1 MSSVRARPVPA
12 TRARAPHDVHMSVL
26 SVQAV
31 AKRFGERLVFSDVSF
46 RLAHGDRVGLVGPNG
61 VGKTTLLRVAAGFDT
76 ADAGNVALARG
87 TRIGFMEQEVL
98 TDATGT
104 VEDHARGAAA
114 HLRELEAEM
123 RDLEPRLGSG
133 DQDLLERYSEAQ
145 HQFEHAGGYDFEAT
159 VGRVLGGLGLDAL
172 RHRDVATLSG
182 GERTRLGL
190 ARLLLDDPDL
200 LLLDEPTN
208 HLDVAALEWLERFLI
223 EQDETILVSSHDRW
237 FLDRVTSRT
246 LSFEKNTVV
255 EYRGGYSSYARQRAE
270 REAATEKAAARQAVE
285 IERTEEFIRRYGAG
299 QRSKEARGRGK
310 RLARVERI
318 EAPERAQQ
326 HGWRLEAAHL
336 AGDTVVQT
344 TPLAVGYTGPLVRTG
359 MLRIARDAR
368 IAVVGPN
375 GAGKTTLVRTLV
387 GDLAALEGYVQSA
400 PTARVAFLAQAQQE
414 LTGDDTVLDAMKVTG
429 GMTDADARDHLARF
443 LFRGEDVFKSV
454 GVLSG
459 GERSRLA
466 LARLAARHANLLVLD
481 EPTNHLDLLAREQ
494 LETVLQAFE
503 GALLFVS
510 HDRYFIDKLASEIW
524 PIEAGVLKR
533 FEGNWSGL
541 QRLRTSNVELPMP
554 EMQRRDA
561 AGGAGVAGGSASAST
576 GTRPGS
582 GGVRTK
588 RKAGGEASRA
598 APSPRQDPPPLRRS
612 NSKASAVRRVDGM
625 RALEAR
631 ISAMELQL
639 RQLQEKVSQIAQSG
653 NYMETRRV
661 GEEYASL
668 ERSLRELYD
677 EWAKESEKSE

>member
-1 MSSVRARPVPA
+1 
-12 TRARAPHDVHMSVL
+12 MSVL

-31 AKRFGERLVFSDVSF
+31 AKRFGERLVFSEVSF

-61 VGKTTLLRVAAGFDT
+61 VGKTTLLRVAAGLESS
-76 ADAGNVALARG
+76 DAGNVAIARG
-87 TRIGFMEQEVL
+87 TRIGFMEQEIL
-98 TDATGT
+98 FEAAGT
-104 VEDHARGAAA
+104 VEEHARGAAA

-123 RDLEPRLGSG
+123 HELEPRLGTG
-133 DQDLLERYSEAQ
+133 DQELLERYSEAQ

-159 VGRVLGGLGLDAL
+159 VGRVLGGLGLDSL
-172 RHRDVATLSG
+172 RDRDVATLSG

-190 ARLLLDDPDL
+190 ARLLLDDPDI

-223 EQDETILVSSHDRW
+223 EQQDTVLVSSHDRW
-237 FLDRVTSRT
+237 FLDRVTGRT
-246 LSFEKNTVV
+246 LSFEKGTIV

-270 REAATEKAAARQAVE
+270 REAATAKAATKQAEE

-310 RLARVERI
+310 KLARLERI
-318 EAPERAQQ
+318 EAPGRTQQ
-326 HGWRLEAAHL
+326 HGWSLEAAHL

-344 TPLAVGYTGPLVRTG
+344 TPLAVGYSQPLVRTG
-359 MLRIARDAR
+359 MLRVSRDAR

-400 PTARVAFLAQAQQE
+400 PTARVGFLAQAQLE
-414 LTGDDTVLDAMKVTG
+414 LGGDESVLDAMKNAS
-429 GMTDADARDHLARF
+429 GMNDAEARGHLARF

-466 LARLAARHANLLVLD
+466 LARLAARHANLLILD

-494 LETVLQAFE
+494 LESVLQDFE

-510 HDRYFIDKLASEIW
+510 HDRYFIDKLATEIW

-541 QRLRTSNVELPMP
+541 QRLRASNTELPMP
-554 EMQRRDA
+554 ELQAPVA
-561 AGGAGVAGGSASAST
+561 AGGTARGTSLEPRVPR
-576 GTRPGS
+576 TRPAAGAERAGKGAAS
-582 GGVRTK
+582 ERSPKPLRGQGPLPLGQDPRRPGASK
-588 RKAGGEASRA
+588 RKA
-598 APSPRQDPPPLRRS
+598 SP
-612 NSKASAVRRVDGM
+612 VRRVDGL

-631 ISAMELQL
+631 IGAMELQL
-639 RQLQEKVSQIAQSG
+639 RQLSERVSQIAQSG

>member
-1 MSSVRARPVPA
+1 
-12 TRARAPHDVHMSVL
+12 MSVL

-31 AKRFGERLVFSDVSF
+31 AKRFGERLVFSEISF

-61 VGKTTLLRVAAGFDT
+61 VGKTTLLRVAAGLES

-98 TDATGT
+98 TNAVGT
-104 VEDHARGAAA
+104 VEEHALGAAL
-114 HLRELEAEM
+114 HLRELEGEM
-123 RDLEPRLGSG
+123 REIEPRLGEG
-133 DQDLLERYSEAQ
+133 DQELLERYSEVQ
-145 HQFEHAGGYDFEAT
+145 HQFEHAGGYDFDAK
-159 VGRVLGGLGLDAL
+159 VGRVLGGLGLAGL
-172 RHRDVATLSG
+172 RDRQVATLSG

-246 LSFEKNTVV
+246 LSFERGTVV
-255 EYRGGYSSYARQRAE
+255 EYRGGYSAYARQRAD

-310 RLARVERI
+310 KLARVERI
-318 EAPERAQQ
+318 VAPERAQQ
-326 HGWRLEAAHL
+326 HGWKLEAAHL

-344 TPLAVGYTGPLVRTG
+344 TPLAVGYGEPLVRTG
-359 MLRIARDAR
+359 TLRIARDAR

-387 GDLAALEGYVQSA
+387 GDLGAIEGYVQTA
-400 PTARVAFLAQAQQE
+400 PTARVGFLAQAQLE
-414 LTGDDTVLDAMKVTG
+414 LGGDDTVLDAMKVAS
-429 GMTDADARDHLARF
+429 GMNDPEARDHLARF

-494 LETVLQAFE
+494 LEAVLGDFE

-510 HDRYFIDKLASEIW
+510 HDRYFIDKLATEIW
-524 PIEAGVLKR
+524 PIEVGVLKR

-541 QRLRTSNVELPMP
+541 QRLRAATGMPARRRVEGTA
-554 EMQRRDA
+554 EKRGRSSGDRRREA
-561 AGGAGVAGGSASAST
+561 NSERAGAPSRDR
-576 GTRPGS
+576 TRPG
-582 GGVRTK
+582 G
-588 RKAGGEASRA
+588 
-598 APSPRQDPPPLRRS
+598 RS
-612 NSKASAVRRVDGM
+612 TSKASPVRRVEGM

-631 ISAMELQL
+631 IQAMELQL
-639 RQLQEKVSQIAQSG
+639 KQLEEKVSQIAQAG
-653 NYMETRRV
+653 NYLETRRI
-661 GEEYASL
+661 GEEHEAL
-668 ERSLRELYD
+668 ARSLRELYE
-677 EWAKESEKSE
+677 EWAKESEKTE

>member
-1 MSSVRARPVPA
+1 
-12 TRARAPHDVHMSVL
+12 MSVL

-31 AKRFGERLVFSDVSF
+31 AKRFGERLVFSEVSF

-61 VGKTTLLRVAAGFDT
+61 VGKTTLLRVAAGLDA
-76 ADAGNVALARG
+76 ADAGNVAIARG

-98 TDATGT
+98 FEAAGT
-104 VEDHARGAAA
+104 VEEHARGAAA

-123 RDLEPRLGSG
+123 HEIEPRLGSG
-133 DQDLLERYSEAQ
+133 DPELLERYSEAQ
-145 HQFEHAGGYDFEAT
+145 HQFEHAGGYDFEAA

-172 RHRDVATLSG
+172 RDREVATLSG

-190 ARLLLDDPDL
+190 ARLLLDDPDI

-223 EQDETILVSSHDRW
+223 EQQETLLVSSHDRW

-246 LSFEKNTVV
+246 LSFEKNTVS

-270 REAATEKAAARQAVE
+270 REAATAKAATKQAEE

-310 RLARVERI
+310 KLARVERI

-326 HGWRLEAAHL
+326 HGWKLEAAHL

-344 TPLAVGYTGPLVRTG
+344 TPLAVGYGKPLVRTG
-359 MLRIARDAR
+359 MLRVARDAR

-400 PTARVAFLAQAQQE
+400 PTARVAFLAQAQLE
-414 LTGDDTVLDAMKVTG
+414 LGGEESVLEAMKIAS
-429 GMTDADARDHLARF
+429 GMSDAEARSHLARF

-481 EPTNHLDLLAREQ
+481 EPTNHLDLL
-494 LETVLQAFE
+494 
-503 GALLFVS
+503 
-510 HDRYFIDKLASEIW
+510 
-524 PIEAGVLKR
+524 LKR
-533 FEGNWSGL
+533 FEGNWSAL
-541 QRLRTSNVELPMP
+541 QRLRASNTELPMP
-554 EMQRRDA
+554 ELTAPGAGGGTAERVARDA
-561 AGGAGVAGGSASAST
+561 RVPQGPRATAQARSQTGKGARSE
-576 GTRPGS
+576 RPRS
-582 GGVRTK
+582 GDRTPG
-588 RKAGGEASRA
+588 AQG
-598 APSPRQDPPPLRRS
+598 RS
-612 NSKASAVRRVDGM
+612 NKRASPVRRLDGM

-639 RQLQEKVSQIAQSG
+639 RQLSDKVGQIAQSG

-668 ERSLRELYD
+668 ERDLRTLYD

>member
-1 MSSVRARPVPA
+1 
-12 TRARAPHDVHMSVL
+12 MSVL

-46 RLAHGDRVGLVGPNG
+46 RLAHSDRVGLVGPNG
-61 VGKTTLLRVAAGFDT
+61 VGKTTLLRVAAGFES

-98 TDATGT
+98 FEAAGT
-104 VEDHARGAAA
+104 VEEHARGAAA

-123 RDLEPRLGSG
+123 HELEPLLGTG
-133 DQDLLERYSEAQ
+133 DQDLLERYSQAQ

-159 VGRVLGGLGLDAL
+159 VGRVLGGIGLEAL
-172 RHRDVATLSG
+172 RDRQVATLSG

-190 ARLLLDDPDL
+190 ARLLLDDPDV

-223 EQDETILVSSHDRW
+223 EQNETILVSSHDRW

-255 EYRGGYSSYARQRAE
+255 EYRGGYSSYARQRLE
-270 REAATEKAAARQAVE
+270 REAATAKAAGKQAEE

-310 RLARVERI
+310 KLARLERI
-318 EAPERAQQ
+318 DAPERAQQ
-326 HGWRLEAAHL
+326 HGWKLEAAHL

-344 TPLAVGYTGPLVRTG
+344 TPLAVGYSEPLVRTG

-387 GDLAALEGYVQSA
+387 GDLTALQGYVQSA
-400 PTARVAFLAQAQQE
+400 PTARVAFLAQAQLE
-414 LTGDDTVLDAMKVTG
+414 LGGDESVLAAMRVAS
-429 GMTDADARDHLARF
+429 GMTDAEARDHLARF
-443 LFRGEDVFKSV
+443 LFRGDDVFKSV

-494 LETVLQAFE
+494 LEVVLQQFE

-510 HDRYFIDKLASEIW
+510 HDRYFIDKLATEIW
-524 PIEAGVLKR
+524 PIEAGILKR

-541 QRLRTSNVELPMP
+541 QRLRASGAELPMP
-554 EMQRRDA
+554 ELQG
-561 AGGAGVAGGSASAST
+561 AGGTAEGSSHEPRVPG
-576 GTRPGS
+576 GTRPAAKARAGEGAARESSRSGS
-582 GGVRTK
+582 
-588 RKAGGEASRA
+588 A
-598 APSPRQDPPPLRRS
+598 ARGPSPLDGTRDVRDRTRGSAGRS
-612 NSKASAVRRVDGM
+612 NAKASPVRRVNPV

-631 ISAMELQL
+631 IEAMELQL
-639 RQLQEKVSQIAQSG
+639 RQLQEKVGQIAQSG

-661 GEEYASL
+661 GEEYATL

-677 EWAKESEKSE
+677 EWAKQSEKSE

>member
-1 MSSVRARPVPA
+1 
-12 TRARAPHDVHMSVL
+12 MSVL

-31 AKRFGERLVFSDVSF
+31 AKRFGERLVFSEVSF

-61 VGKTTLLRVAAGFDT
+61 VGKTTLLRVAAGFES
-76 ADAGNVALARG
+76 ADAGNVAIARG
-87 TRIGFMEQEVL
+87 TRVGFMEQEIL
-98 TDATGT
+98 FETAGT
-104 VEDHARGAAA
+104 VEEHARGAAA

-123 RDLEPRLGSG
+123 HELEPLLGTG
-133 DQDLLERYSEAQ
+133 DQELLERYSEAQ
-145 HQFEHAGGYDFEAT
+145 HQFEHAGGYDFDAT

-172 RHRDVATLSG
+172 REREVATLSG

-190 ARLLLDDPDL
+190 ARLLLDDPDI

-208 HLDVAALEWLERFLI
+208 HLDVAALEWLERFLV
-223 EQDETILVSSHDRW
+223 EQNETILVSSHDRW
-237 FLDRVTSRT
+237 FLDRVTGRT

-255 EYRGGYSSYARQRAE
+255 EYRGGYSSYARQRTE
-270 REAATEKAAARQAVE
+270 REAATAKAASKQAEE

-310 RLARVERI
+310 KLARLERI
-318 EAPERAQQ
+318 DAPERAQQ
-326 HGWRLEAAHL
+326 HGWKLEAAHL

-344 TPLAVGYTGPLVRTG
+344 TPLAVGYSAPLVRTG
-359 MLRIARDAR
+359 MLRVSRDAR

-387 GDLAALEGYVQSA
+387 GDLTALEGYVQSA
-400 PTARVAFLAQAQQE
+400 PTARVAFLAQAQLE
-414 LTGDDTVLDAMKVTG
+414 LGGEESVLAAMRLAS
-429 GMTDADARDHLARF
+429 GMTESEARDHLARF
-443 LFRGEDVFKSV
+443 LFRGDDVFKSV

-494 LETVLQAFE
+494 LETVLENFE

-510 HDRYFIDKLASEIW
+510 HDRYFIDKLATEIW

-541 QRLRTSNVELPMP
+541 QRLRAAGTELPMP
-554 EMQRRDA
+554 ELTSPG
-561 AGGAGVAGGSASAST
+561 AGGGTAERVASEPRVPR
-576 GTRPGS
+576 TRPAAEAARAGKGAASERPRS
-582 GGVRTK
+582 GDRTPG
-588 RKAGGEASRA
+588 AQG
-598 APSPRQDPPPLRRS
+598 RS
-612 NSKASAVRRVDGM
+612 NAKASPVRRVNPM

-631 ISAMELQL
+631 IEAMELQL
-639 RQLQEKVSQIAQSG
+639 RQLQEKVGQIAQSG

-668 ERSLRELYD
+668 ERDLRTLYD

>member
-1 MSSVRARPVPA
+1 
-12 TRARAPHDVHMSVL
+12 MSVL

-31 AKRFGERLVFSDVSF
+31 AKRFGERLVFSDISF

-61 VGKTTLLRVAAGFDT
+61 VGKTTLLRIAAGLES

-98 TDATGT
+98 TDAIGT
-104 VEDHARGAAA
+104 VGEHALGAAV
-114 HLRELEAEM
+114 HLRELEGEM
-123 RDLEPRLGSG
+123 RQLEPRLGSG
-133 DQDLLERYSEAQ
+133 DQELLERYSEAQ

-159 VGRVLGGLGLDAL
+159 VGRVLGGLGLASL
-172 RHRDVATLSG
+172 RDRQVATLSG

-246 LSFEKNTVV
+246 LSFEKRTVV

-270 REAATEKAAARQAVE
+270 REAATEKAAARQDVE

-310 RLARVERI
+310 KLARIERI

-344 TPLAVGYTGPLVRTG
+344 TPLAVGYGEPLVRTG

-387 GDLAALEGYVQSA
+387 GDLTALEGYVQSA
-400 PTARVAFLAQAQQE
+400 PTARVGFLAQAQLE
-414 LTGDDTVLDAMKVTG
+414 LGGDDTVLDAMKVAS
-429 GMTDADARDHLARF
+429 GMNDGEARDHLARF

-494 LETVLQAFE
+494 LEAVLDAFE

-510 HDRYFIDKLASEIW
+510 HDRYFIDKLATEIW
-524 PIEAGVLKR
+524 PIENGVLKR
-533 FEGNWSGL
+533 FEGNWTGL
-541 QRLRTSNVELPMP
+541 QRLRASGAELPMP
-554 EMQRRDA
+554 KLDEGS
-561 AGGAGVAGGSASAST
+561 AGGGTAERVAREARVPRGPSSATAKRSRTT
-576 GTRPGS
+576 GEG
-582 GGVRTK
+582 
-588 RKAGGEASRA
+588 
-598 APSPRQDPPPLRRS
+598 APSERPRRGDRTPGAKGRS
-612 NSKASAVRRVDGM
+612 SQRASAVRRVDGM

-631 ISAMELQL
+631 IEAMELQL
-639 RQLQEKVSQIAQSG
+639 RQLSEKVSQIAQSG

-668 ERSLRELYD
+668 ERDLRTLYD

>member
-1 MSSVRARPVPA
+1 
-12 TRARAPHDVHMSVL
+12 MSVL

-61 VGKTTLLRVAAGFDT
+61 VGKTTLLRVAAGFES

-87 TRIGFMEQEVL
+87 TRVGFMEQEVL
-98 TDATGT
+98 THATGT
-104 VEDHARGAAA
+104 VEEHARGAAA

-123 RDLEPRLGSG
+123 HALEPRLGSG
-133 DQDLLERYSEAQ
+133 DPELLERYSEAQ
-145 HQFEHAGGYDFEAT
+145 HQFEHAGGYDFEAS
-159 VGRVLGGLGLDAL
+159 VGRVLGGLGLDSL
-172 RHRDVATLSG
+172 RDREVATLSG

-246 LSFEKNTVV
+246 LSFEKNTVT
-255 EYRGGYSSYARQRAE
+255 EYRGGYSAYARQRAE
-270 REAATEKAAARQAVE
+270 REAATEKAAARQAIE

-310 RLARVERI
+310 KLARIERI

-344 TPLAVGYTGPLVRTG
+344 TPLAVGYGEPLVRTG
-359 MLRIARDAR
+359 MLRVARDAR

-387 GDLAALEGYVQSA
+387 GDLTPLEGYVQSA
-400 PTARVAFLAQAQQE
+400 PTARVAFLAQAQLE
-414 LTGDDTVLDAMKVTG
+414 LTGDDTVIDAMKVAS
-429 GMTDADARDHLARF
+429 GMNDAEARDHLARF

-466 LARLAARHANLLVLD
+466 LARLAALHANLLVLD

-510 HDRYFIDKLASEIW
+510 HDRYFIDKLATEIW

-533 FEGNWSGL
+533 FEGNWSAL
-541 QRLRTSNVELPMP
+541 QRLRSSGAELPIP
-554 EMQRRDA
+554 EMETAGGTGERVARETRVPRTRPA
-561 AGGAGVAGGSASAST
+561 AGAARAGKG
-576 GTRPGS
+576 
-582 GGVRTK
+582 
-588 RKAGGEASRA
+588 
-598 APSPRQDPPPLRRS
+598 APSERPRSGDRTPAAKGRSNAKASPLRRVS
-612 NSKASAVRRVDGM
+612 GL

-631 ISAMELQL
+631 IEAMELQL
-639 RQLQEKVSQIAQSG
+639 RQLSERVSQIAQSG

-668 ERSLRELYD
+668 ERDLRTLYD

>member
-1 MSSVRARPVPA
+1 M
-12 TRARAPHDVHMSVL
+12 TVL
-26 SVQAV
+26 SVQAL

-61 VGKTTLLRVAAGFDT
+61 VGKTTLLRVAAGFDSS
-76 ADAGNVALARG
+76 DAGNVALARG
-87 TRIGFMEQEVL
+87 TRIGFVEQEVL
-98 TDATGT
+98 TEATGT
-104 VEDHARGAAA
+104 VEEHARGAAA

-123 RDLEPRLGSG
+123 HELEPRLGSA
-133 DQDLLERYSEAQ
+133 DQELLERYSEVQ

-172 RHRDVATLSG
+172 RDREVATLSG

-223 EQDETILVSSHDRW
+223 EQDDTLLVSSHDRW
-237 FLDRVTSRT
+237 FLDRVTSLT
-246 LSFEKNTVV
+246 LSFEKGTVV

-270 REAATEKAAARQAVE
+270 REAATEKAAARQAIE

-310 RLARVERI
+310 KLARVERI
-318 EAPERAQQ
+318 EAPERAPQ
-326 HGWRLEAAHL
+326 HGWKLEAAHL

-344 TPLAVGYTGPLVRTG
+344 TPLAIGYGSPPLVRTG
-359 MLRIARDAR
+359 MLRVGRDAR

-387 GDLAALEGYVQSA
+387 GDLAAIEGYVQSA

-414 LTGDDTVLDAMKVTG
+414 LTGDDTVLDAMKLAA
-429 GMTDADARDHLARF
+429 GMTDAEARDHLARF
-443 LFRGEDVFKSV
+443 LFRGEEVFKSV

-510 HDRYFIDKLASEIW
+510 HDRYFIDKLATEIW
-524 PIEAGVLKR
+524 PIEADVLKR
-533 FEGNWSGL
+533 FEGNWSAL
-541 QRLRTSNVELPMP
+541 QRLRASNIGLPTP
-554 EMQRRDA
+554 ALDSPH
-561 AGGAGVAGGSASAST
+561 AGGPVPA
-576 GTRPGS
+576 PGS
-582 GGVRTK
+582 LAPPPAFLVVRSPPLPGRVPMLALAEPPATP
-588 RKAGGEASRA
+588 APPA
-598 APSPRQDPPPLRRS
+598 APGRCISGIGSSVP
-612 NSKASAVRRVDGM
+612 A
-625 RALEAR
+625 AR
-631 ISAMELQL
+631 K
-639 RQLQEKVSQIAQSG
+639 R
-653 NYMETRRV
+653 
-661 GEEYASL
+661 
-668 ERSLRELYD
+668 
-677 EWAKESEKSE
+677 